1 MSLTMVS
8 MLHQGKANELYTTE
22 SDELLII
29 NYSERIS
36 AENGAKT
43 GMISWKGKTNNS
55 VSALAF
61 EFLEKA
67 GIKTHFVERYSETA
81 MVIKKANMIML
92 EVICRNKTGGSFSK
106 RYGCENGIEILPA
119 GVEFCLKD
127 NALGDPFMPLWAIPM
142 LGCATAEEVILM
154 EQLTRKVNDVLIKLF
169 NGLGLD
175 LFDFKL
181 EFGRL
186 KDGSIVVCDEISPDT
201 CRLID
206 NKTRESLDKDRF
218 RNDLGGVKE
227 AYMEVL
233 NRLR

>member
-8 MLHQGKANELYTTE
+8 MSHKGKANDLYTTE
-22 SDELLII
+22 NSDFLII
-29 NYSERIS
+29 DHSDRIS
-36 AENGAKT
+36 AENGKKT
-43 GMISWKGKTNNS
+43 GVILGKGKTNNS

-61 EFLEKA
+61 ESLEKA
-67 GIKTHFVERYSETA
+67 GIETHFISIYSDTA
-81 MVIKKANMIML
+81 MLIKKAKMIML
-92 EVICRNKTGGSFSK
+92 EVICRNKTAGSFSK
-106 RYGCENGIEILPA
+106 RFGCKNGMKIFPA
-119 GVEFCLKD
+119 GVEFCFKD

-154 EQLTRKVNDVLIKLF
+154 EQLTLKVNDVLIQMFDKLE
-169 NGLGLD
+169 LD

-186 KDGSIVVCDEISPDT
+186 EDGSIVVCDEISLDT

-206 NKTRESLDKDRF
+206 PKTGENMDKDRF
-218 RNDLGGVKE
+218 RNNLGKVQE

-233 NRLR
+233 NRL